1 METPEST
8 PEEVTPE
15 EQQEEE
21 EQGGEGFDPQQAEG
35 DDASGQLGS

>member
-1 METPEST
+1 METPEPT

-21 EQGGEGFDPQQAEG
+21 QGGEGLDPQQAEG
-35 DDASGQLGS
+35 DDAGGQAQ